1 MTLIFH
7 DILKDKFGLEFMQ
20 PLVADMIQIDP
31 SKRPTMDE
39 VVERFKTISG
49 GLSKWK
55 LRSRVYDSDESMLKR
70 FFSAALHWAR
80 QLEFTV
86 RRLPALPPPL
96 PR

>member
-1 MTLIFH
+1 
-7 DILKDKFGLEFMQ
+7 MQ